1 MTRQL
6 VETISYAGIFAALL
20 AAAISVAPLK
30 AEAQA
35 CVGPNCPFRQEHKQ
49 QQRMPAPV
57 YIPAPPQQQ
66 QQQQAPAASVY
77 IAAPPPQQQ
86 PPSMPVYVP
95 QPQQGPPA
103 SAAQPPSAPFYLP
116 PPPPPQALSSACGT
130 PAGFCAAIQPLG
142 TACQCS
148 DDSGNIFSGIAQ

>member
-6 VETISYAGIFAALL
+6 VGPVSYAVIFAALL
-20 AAAISVAPLK
+20 AATISGVPLR
-30 AEAQA
+30 ADAQS
-35 CVGPNCPFRQEHKQ
+35 CVGQSCPFRQEHKQ
-49 QQRMPAPV
+49 QQRAPAPV
-57 YIPAPPQQQ
+57 YIPAPPQQ

-95 QPQQGPPA
+95 QPQQGPAA
-103 SAAQPPSAPFYLP
+103 SGAQPPSAPFYLP
-116 PPPPPQALSSACGT
+116 PPPQQPLSSACGT